1 MRLLLIVSLMLWV
14 SACERALVKP
24 SVNLTE
30 SAEIATQKTVEV
42 EAVMPT
48 EEIIRTQNSVKFEP
62 RVKVVAPDT
71 GRLAVIPLKAYT
83 RESRPAS
90 DGTWSYRVGK
100 GDVLTISRPMWALV
114 NGAGGDGAD
123 IFEETV
129 RVSADGK
136 MALVDGIEVVAT
148 GKTPMEIKSL
158 LAAQIK
164 SRIVQKADIREI
176 EFPIVAPANHTFG
189 NGDVFAISRLVNVT
203 DPTSGAMA
211 VKPQVTEAIIDQEGR
226 LQLVELPEGIEV
238 AGLDL
243 QGLKS
248 VLQREFLRAG
258 LSTEFTIIP
267 TELRSQTVMV
277 TGDFG
282 SRVVPITPDLK
293 MLDRMLGN
301 LLSGMTESKSGLGSL
316 PDDYLII
323 LQRGQEEY
331 QMLASTLFIEKA
343 RDIYELRDGDKV
355 ILRKIHEASPVKVAV
370 EAYNSQSISLLT
382 SDALSLVA
390 DEQEVKQGKAKALK
404 IPIDENGLTVRNVI
418 SKFGVW
424 PEAGEDILINLN
436 RGREK
441 YRFSVKSLML
451 GSQSSSYY
459 LQNGDI
465 LEAEYV
471 RSDMDK
477 YYVVGETG
485 KPMSAN
491 LSLRKRDFLT
501 DAIFESE
508 LFNNPSADVRHVYL
522 IRSDKNETF
531 KAFKFDF
538 TDITNLKLAAGME
551 MRPDDIV
558 LVKTIPVY
566 DYNTLTGLILGVFS
580 NTATL
585 AGANN

>member
-1 MRLLLIVSLMLWV
+1 
-14 SACERALVKP
+14 
-24 SVNLTE
+24 
-30 SAEIATQKTVEV
+30 
-42 EAVMPT
+42 
-48 EEIIRTQNSVKFEP
+48 
-62 RVKVVAPDT
+62 
-71 GRLAVIPLKAYT
+71 
-83 RESRPAS
+83 
-90 DGTWSYRVGK
+90 
-100 GDVLTISRPMWALV
+100 MWALV
-114 NGAGGDGAD
+114 NGAGGDGSD

-136 MALVDGIEVVAT
+136 LALADGLEVIAT
-148 GKTPMEIKSL
+148 GKTPMEIRSL
-158 LAAQIK
+158 LSAQIK
-164 SRIVQKADIREI
+164 SRIVQKADIQEI
-176 EFPIVAPANHTFG
+176 EFPILAPANHTFG
-189 NGDVFAISRLVNVT
+189 SGDVFAISRLVNAA
-203 DPTSGAMA
+203 DPTTGAMA
-211 VKPQVTEAIIDQEGR
+211 VKPQVSEAIIDEEGR
-226 LQLVELPEGIEV
+226 LQLVDLPEGIEV
-238 AGLDL
+238 VGLDL

-282 SRVVPITPDLK
+282 SRVVPITPELK
-293 MLDRMLGN
+293 KLDRMLGN
-301 LLSGMTESKSGLGSL
+301 LLSGMSESEAGVASL

-343 RDIYELRDGDKV
+343 RDTYELRDGDKI

-382 SDALSLVA
+382 SEALSLVD
-390 DEQEVKQGKAKALK
+390 DEQAVKQEKAKALK

-418 SKFGVW
+418 ARFGVW

-441 YRFSVKSLML
+441 FRFSVKSLML
-451 GSQSSSYY
+451 GNQSASYY

-465 LEAEYV
+465 LEAEYI
-471 RSDMDK
+471 RNDMDK

-485 KPMSAN
+485 KPMSAK

-508 LFNNPSADVRHVYL
+508 LFDNPSADVRHVYL
-522 IRSDKNETF
+522 IRSAQNETF
-531 KAFKFDF
+531 NAFQFDF

>member
-1 MRLLLIVSLMLWV
+1 MRLLLIILLISWV

-24 SVNLTE
+24 SVNITE
-30 SAEIATQKTVEV
+30 SDETASQKTVEV
-42 EAVMPT
+42 EAVTPT
-48 EEIIRTQNSVKFEP
+48 EEIIRAQNAVQFEP
-62 RVKVVAPDT
+62 RVKVVSPQT
-71 GRLAVIPLKAYT
+71 GRLSIIPLKVYT

-90 DGTWSYRVGK
+90 GGDWSYRVGR

-114 NGAGGDGAD
+114 NGAGGGGSD
-123 IFEETV
+123 IFDENV
-129 RVSADGK
+129 RVDADGK
-136 MALVDGIEVVAT
+136 IALADGLEVVAS
-148 GKTPMEIKSL
+148 GKTPMEIRSL
-158 LAAQIK
+158 LAAQIMSKTTTK
-164 SRIVQKADIREI
+164 SDIQER
-176 EFPIVAPANHTFG
+176 EFPILLPAKHTFG
-189 NGDVFAISRLVNVT
+189 TGDVFAISRIVSVT
-203 DPTSGAMA
+203 DPMTGAVS
-211 VKPQVTEAIIDQEGR
+211 VKPQVTEAAIDEEGR

-282 SRVVPITPDLK
+282 SRVVPITPEFRK
-293 MLDRMLGN
+293 LDRMLGN
-301 LLSGMTESKSGLGSL
+301 LLSGMSESEAGLGSL
-316 PDDYLII
+316 PDDDLII
-323 LQRGQEEY
+323 LQRGREEY

-343 RDIYELRDGDKV
+343 RDTYELRDGDKI

-382 SDALSLVA
+382 SEALSLVD
-390 DEQEVKQGKAKALK
+390 DEQDVKQEKAKALK

-418 SKFGVW
+418 ARFGVW

-441 YRFSVKSLML
+441 FRFSVKSLML
-451 GSQSSSYY
+451 GNQSASHY

-471 RSDMDK
+471 RNDIDK

-485 KPMSAN
+485 KPMSAK

-508 LFNNPSADVRHVYL
+508 VFDNPSADVRHVYL
-522 IRSDKNETF
+522 IRNAQDETF
-531 KAFKFDF
+531 KAFQFDF
-538 TDITNLKLAAGME
+538 TDITNLKLAAKME

-580 NTATL
+580 NTA
-585 AGANN
+585 AFSSAFN

>member
-1 MRLLLIVSLMLWV
+1 MRLLLIVSLIFWV
-14 SACERALVKP
+14 SACDRALVKP
-24 SVNLTE
+24 SVNITE
-30 SAEIATQKTVEV
+30 SDVTASQKTVEV
-42 EAVMPT
+42 EAVTPT
-48 EEIIRTQNSVKFEP
+48 EEIIRKQNAVKFEP
-62 RVKVVAPDT
+62 RLKVVSPET
-71 GRLAVIPLKAYT
+71 GRLAIIPLKVYT

-90 DGTWSYRVGK
+90 GGDWSYRVGR

-114 NGAGGDGAD
+114 NGAGGGGSD
-123 IFEETV
+123 IFDENV
-129 RVSADGK
+129 RVDADGK
-136 MALVDGIEVVAT
+136 IALADGLEVIAN
-148 GKTPMEIKSL
+148 GKTPIEIRSL
-158 LAAQIK
+158 LAAQITSKTTTK
-164 SRIVQKADIREI
+164 SNIQER
-176 EFPIVAPANHTFG
+176 EFPILPPAKYTYG
-189 NGDVFAISRLVNVT
+189 TGDVFAISRLLNVT
-203 DPTSGAMA
+203 DPTTGAMSL
-211 VKPQVTEAIIDQEGR
+211 KPQVTEAAIDEEGR
-226 LQLVELPEGIEV
+226 LQIVELPEGIEV

-258 LSTEFTIIP
+258 LSTEFMIIP

-282 SRVVPITPDLK
+282 SRVVPISPEFRK
-293 MLDRMLGN
+293 LDRMLGN
-301 LLSGMTESKSGLGSL
+301 LLSGMSESEAGLGSL

-323 LQRGQEEY
+323 LQRGREVY

-343 RDIYELRDGDKV
+343 RDTYELRDGDKI

-370 EAYNSQSISLLT
+370 ETYNSQSISLLT
-382 SDALSLVA
+382 SEALSLLD
-390 DEQEVKQGKAKALK
+390 DEQDVKQEKAKALK

-418 SKFGVW
+418 ARFGVW

-441 YRFSVKSLML
+441 FRFSVKSLML
-451 GSQSSSYY
+451 GNQGASYY

-471 RSDMDK
+471 RNDMDK

-485 KPMSAN
+485 KPMSAK

-508 LFNNPSADVRHVYL
+508 LFDNPSADVRHVYL
-522 IRSDKNETF
+522 IRSAKNETF
-531 KAFKFDF
+531 KAFQFDF

>member
-1 MRLLLIVSLMLWV
+1 
-14 SACERALVKP
+14 
-24 SVNLTE
+24 
-30 SAEIATQKTVEV
+30 
-42 EAVMPT
+42 
-48 EEIIRTQNSVKFEP
+48 
-62 RVKVVAPDT
+62 
-71 GRLAVIPLKAYT
+71 
-83 RESRPAS
+83 
-90 DGTWSYRVGK
+90 
-100 GDVLTISRPMWALV
+100 
-114 NGAGGDGAD
+114 
-123 IFEETV
+123 
-129 RVSADGK
+129 
-136 MALVDGIEVVAT
+136 
-148 GKTPMEIKSL
+148 
-158 LAAQIK
+158 
-164 SRIVQKADIREI
+164 
-176 EFPIVAPANHTFG
+176 
-189 NGDVFAISRLVNVT
+189 
-203 DPTSGAMA
+203 MA
-211 VKPQVTEAIIDQEGR
+211 VKPQVTEAIIDEEGR
-226 LQLVELPEGIEV
+226 LQLVDLPEGIEV
-238 AGLDL
+238 VGLDL

-282 SRVVPITPDLK
+282 SRVVPITPELK
-293 MLDRMLGN
+293 KLDRMLGN
-301 LLSGMTESKSGLGSL
+301 LLSGMSESEAGVASL

-331 QMLASTLFIEKA
+331 RMLASTLFIEKA
-343 RDIYELRDGDKV
+343 RDTYELRDGDKI

-370 EAYNSQSISLLT
+370 EAYNSQSIYLLT
-382 SDALSLVA
+382 SEALSLVD
-390 DEQEVKQGKAKALK
+390 DEQAVKQEKAKALK
-404 IPIDENGLTVRNVI
+404 IPINENGLTVRNVI
-418 SKFGVW
+418 ARFGVW

-441 YRFSVKSLML
+441 FRFSVKSLML
-451 GSQSSSYY
+451 GNQSASYY

-465 LEAEYV
+465 LEAEYI
-471 RSDMDK
+471 RNDMDK

-485 KPMSAN
+485 KPMSAK

-508 LFNNPSADVRHVYL
+508 LFDNPSADVRHVYL
-522 IRSDKNETF
+522 IRSAKNETF
-531 KAFKFDF
+531 KAFQFDF

>member
-1 MRLLLIVSLMLWV
+1 MRLLLMISLIFWV

-24 SVNLTE
+24 SLNIIE
-30 SAEIATQKTVEV
+30 SVEIATQKTVEV
-42 EAVMPT
+42 EAVTPT
-48 EEIIRTQNSVKFEP
+48 EEIIRIQNSTKFEP
-62 RVKVVAPDT
+62 RVKVVSPET
-71 GRLAVIPLKAYT
+71 GRLAIIPLKVYT
-83 RESRPAS
+83 REIRPAS
-90 DGTWSYRVGK
+90 GGNWSYRVGR
-100 GDVLTISRPMWALV
+100 GDILTISRPMWALV
-114 NGAGGDGAD
+114 NGAGGDVPD
-123 IFEETV
+123 IYEEMV
-129 RVSADGK
+129 RVNADGEITL
-136 MALVDGIEVVAT
+136 ADGLEVVAI
-148 GKTPMEIKSL
+148 GKTPMEIRSL
-158 LAAQIK
+158 LSAQIK
-164 SRIVQKADIREI
+164 SRTVQKADIQETD
-176 EFPIVAPANHTFG
+176 FPILAPTKHTFG
-189 NGDVFAISRLVNVT
+189 TGDVFAISRLVNVT
-203 DPTSGAMA
+203 DPTTGAMA
-211 VKPQVTEAIIDQEGR
+211 VKPQVTEGVIDEEGR

-238 AGLDL
+238 AGLDA

-258 LSTEFTIIP
+258 VSTEFTITP

-282 SRVVPITPDLK
+282 SHVVPITPDLK
-293 MLDRMLGN
+293 KLDRMLGS
-301 LLSGMTESKSGLGSL
+301 LLSRISGSEAGITSF

-331 QMLASTLFIEKA
+331 QMLASTLFIEKP
-343 RDIYELRDGDKV
+343 RDTYELRDGDKI
-355 ILRKIHEASPVKVAV
+355 ILRKIHDASPVKVAI

-382 SDALSLVA
+382 SEALSLLD
-390 DEQEVKQGKAKALK
+390 DEQDVRQEKSKALK

-441 YRFSVKSLML
+441 YRFSVKGLML
-451 GSQSSSYY
+451 GDQSAPYY

-477 YYVVGETG
+477 YYVVGETE
-485 KPMSAN
+485 KPMSAK

-501 DAIFESE
+501 DAIFESD
-508 LFNNPSADVRHVYL
+508 LFDNPSADVRHVYL
-522 IRSDKNETF
+522 IRSDKSEKF
-531 KAFKFDF
+531 KAFQFDF

>member
-1 MRLLLIVSLMLWV
+1 MRLLLIVSLMFWV

-42 EAVMPT
+42 EAVTPT

-90 DGTWSYRVGK
+90 GGTWSYRVGK

-158 LAAQIK
+158 LATQIK
-164 SRIVQKADIREI
+164 SRSVQKADIREI

-189 NGDVFAISRLVNVT
+189 TGDVFAISRLVNVT

-211 VKPQVTEAIIDQEGR
+211 VKPQVTEAIIDEEGR

-301 LLSGMTESKSGLGSL
+301 LLSGMTESKSGVGSL

-323 LQRGQEEY
+323 LQRGQEAY

-382 SDALSLVA
+382 SDAFSLVE
-390 DEQEVKQGKAKALK
+390 DERDVKQDKAKTLK
-404 IPIDENGLTVRNVI
+404 TPIE
-418 SKFGVW
+418 
-424 PEAGEDILINLN
+424 
-436 RGREK
+436 
-441 YRFSVKSLML
+441 
-451 GSQSSSYY
+451 
-459 LQNGDI
+459 
-465 LEAEYV
+465 
-471 RSDMDK
+471 
-477 YYVVGETG
+477 
-485 KPMSAN
+485 
-491 LSLRKRDFLT
+491 
-501 DAIFESE
+501 
-508 LFNNPSADVRHVYL
+508 
-522 IRSDKNETF
+522 
-531 KAFKFDF
+531 
-538 TDITNLKLAAGME
+538 
-551 MRPDDIV
+551 
-558 LVKTIPVY
+558 
-566 DYNTLTGLILGVFS
+566 
-580 NTATL
+580 
-585 AGANN
+585 